1 MSRPASS
8 EPPPLSRRE
17 AFDEIVQ
24 WGDPVLRSQTSR
36 VTEFDDALAGQA
48 AAMIRIMDGAIGAGL
63 AAPQIGSLR
72 RLLVYRPAA
81 GSPARA
87 LVNAEVVDASEETAR
102 GLEGCLS
109 IGYAQIAVEV
119 ERPIRV
125 TVKAQELDGTPV
137 EIKAEAM
144 HARVLQHEIDHLDG
158 VLMLQRT
165 DRDQRRDAIRALHA
179 EEPYAP
185 PSADPADIVV
195 E

>member
-8 EPPPLSRRE
+8 EPPPYSRRE
-17 AFDEIVQ
+17 AFEEIVQ

-36 VTEFDDALAGQA
+36 VTEFDHALAAQA
-48 AAMIRIMDGAIGAGL
+48 AEMVRIMEGAIGAGL
-63 AAPQIGSLR
+63 AAPQVGSLR

-81 GSPARA
+81 GAAVRA
-87 LVNAEVVDASEETAR
+87 LVNAEVVEASEETER

-119 ERPIRV
+119 ERAVRV
-125 TVKAQELDGTPV
+125 TVRAQELDGTPV

-165 DRDQRRDAIRALHA
+165 DAEQRRGAILALRAD
-179 EEPYAP
+179 EPYAP
-185 PSADPADIVV
+185 PSADPANIVV